1 MAHARGA
8 VRTQKYAI
16 AIPAGFQYGPARSG
30 RGAAVARKNKRLGIA
45 RYWPR
50 FFLVIPFL
58 LVAWVPFYNRLEPE
72 LGGVPFF
79 YWYQLGAIIVGAGV
93 ALTVYWLERR
103 ITRTTGRTAEE
114 LDSSGTPG
122 DIL

>member
-1 MAHARGA
+1 MAE
-8 VRTQKYAI
+8 KI
-16 AIPAGFQYGPARSG
+16 
-30 RGAAVARKNKRLGIA
+30 KRRGIA

-50 FFLVIPFL
+50 FLLVIPFL
-58 LVAWVPFYNRLEPE
+58 LVVWVPFYNRIEPK

-79 YWYQLGAIIVGAGV
+79 YWYQLSAILVGAAV
-93 ALTVYWLERR
+93 ALTVYWLELRVS
-103 ITRTTGRTAEE
+103 RTTERAAPD

>member
-1 MAHARGA
+1 MASKNT
-8 VRTQKYAI
+8 TQW
-16 AIPAGFQYGPARSG
+16 
-30 RGAAVARKNKRLGIA
+30 LA

-50 FFLVIPFL
+50 FLLIISVL
-58 LVAWVPFYNRLEPE
+58 LVAWVPFYNRVEPK

-79 YWYQLGAIIVGAGV
+79 YWYQLAAILLSAAIVFI
-93 ALTVYWLERR
+93 VYLLEVR
-103 ITRTTGRTAEE
+103 ITRGRAATAAD